1 MSGFLEV
8 FFTFLKMGCLTFG
21 GGYAMMPV
29 LEREVINKKG
39 WITMD
44 EAMDYYTIA
53 QVTPGIIAVN
63 VSTFVGYKRKGVIGG
78 ILATV
83 GFVLPGAALVT
94 AVALCLTRFADYP
107 AVKHAFAGIRVAVAA
122 LILDTV
128 IKLCKGL
135 FKGAGSAKGA
145 KEPKGAEPV
154 GDMGSAA
161 NADAAKNRA
170 NTLRLCVAVAI
181 FVLAFLFS
189 AFFSASPVLIIIAAG
204 ILGFL
209 VYRPRP
215 AN

>member
-1 MSGFLEV
+1 MKGLVEV

-63 VSTFVGYKRKGVIGG
+63 VSTFVGYKRKGGLGG
-78 ILATV
+78 ILATI
-83 GFVLPGAALVT
+83 GFVLPGVALVT
-94 AVALCLTRFADYP
+94 VVALCLTRFADYP

-135 FKGAGSAKGA
+135 FKGAGPAK
-145 KEPKGAEPV
+145 KPKGTDIATERGLAE
-154 GDMGSAA
+154 

-170 NTLRLCVAVAI
+170 NAVRLAVIVVI
-181 FVLAFLFS
+181 FALAFGLS
-189 AFFSASPVLIIIAAG
+189 AFFSANPVLIIIAAG

-209 VYRPRP
+209 VYRPRR
-215 AN
+215 AS